1 MIVRGQATSSWMTHR
16 RLKYC
21 RERSLSRLNGNSWT
35 GRFGRKMGFASPKAS
50 NDRVMGCSLVRVA
63 MSSPRYIMTLEHISY
78 RDFILATCVAFSV
91 RLSWFMHIASTHI
104 VLMPLQG
111 RKNRSIELQFFV
123 CSSTSQYGH
132 IDWFHLLHP
141 RCKRHIR
148 ILGAHRRHTL
158 PG

>member
-1 MIVRGQATSSWMTHR
+1 
-16 RLKYC
+16 
-21 RERSLSRLNGNSWT
+21 
-35 GRFGRKMGFASPKAS
+35 
-50 NDRVMGCSLVRVA
+50 
-63 MSSPRYIMTLEHISY
+63 MTLEHISY

-132 IDWFHLLHP
+132 IDWLA
-141 RCKRHIR
+141 RHAVSIFSTPGVRGTFVFWVLIVGIR
-148 ILGAHRRHTL
+148 FQGNMDGIIWVWNSREIDQSELI
-158 PG
+158 